1 VVVAA
6 SRRRQEPPVKKPAL
20 TDVGSAMVQTK
31 AGNSAFQVHLT
42 NFDVNDRLESTH
54 E

>member
-1 VVVAA
+1 MAA
-6 SRRRQEPPVKKPAL
+6 SRRRQEPPVKKPPL
-20 TDVGSAMVQTK
+20 PDVGSAMVLAK
-31 AGNSAFQVHLT
+31 PGNSAFQAHLT